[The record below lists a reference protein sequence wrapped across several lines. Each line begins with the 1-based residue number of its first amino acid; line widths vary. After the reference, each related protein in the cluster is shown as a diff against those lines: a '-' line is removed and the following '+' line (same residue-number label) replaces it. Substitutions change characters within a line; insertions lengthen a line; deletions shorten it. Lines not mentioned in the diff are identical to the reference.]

1 MIYRLPPK
9 LIFEIGKTVIDS
21 DNELD
26 MKENKNIIV
35 TPSFCHQVKVTLWSF
50 PGVLVL
56 ALVPT
61 WSTQFGFGPSLEYLL
76 W

>member
-1 MIYRLPPK
+1 MIDRLPPE

-35 TPSFCHQVKVTLWSF
+35 FCRAAMCQDIEKFCYMKRL
-50 PGVLVL
+50 G
-56 ALVPT
+56 
-61 WSTQFGFGPSLEYLL
+61 
-76 W
+76 